1 MGKVVGKFYTR
12 TRQHVFRLPVLR
24 FREQLTDLHK
34 CFVKL

>member
-12 TRQHVFRLPVLR
+12 QHVFRLPVLS
-24 FREQLTDLHK
+24 FREQLTDLHT